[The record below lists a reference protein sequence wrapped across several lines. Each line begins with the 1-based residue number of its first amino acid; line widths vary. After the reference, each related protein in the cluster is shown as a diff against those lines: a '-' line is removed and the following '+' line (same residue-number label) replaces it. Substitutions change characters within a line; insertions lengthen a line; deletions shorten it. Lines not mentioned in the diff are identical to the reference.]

1 MDIIKN
7 SPITVLLC
15 LICVNIVLMFF
26 LVLILADGI
35 VKYQT
40 GFIVTSPI
48 ILLIPALLILTMMYY
63 LKRNNSDNRSPLI
76 TTFLIVLCF
85 FTILPFIFNIYM
97 WTDLFDGT
105 TEHLLP

>member
-1 MDIIKN
+1 
-7 SPITVLLC
+7 
-15 LICVNIVLMFF
+15 MFF

-48 ILLIPALLILTMMYY
+48 IFLIPAFLILTMKYY
-63 LKRNNSDNRSPLI
+63 FKKNNIDNRAPLI

-85 FTILPFIFNIYM
+85 IIILPFIFNLYM